1 MGFIEALCRLA
12 PVGVVFALRGPVL
25 MASDQWNA
33 ADVCEQVLPAV
44 FRIVSAGD
52 ASGDMGTGFFIKA
65 DGTGI
70 TAAHVVSRGG
80 SFVAKLDSGLEYPM
94 KVVSM
99 HELSDLALV
108 KVQGPGGFTFLKWAD
123 SDKAR
128 RGEQIIHFGNPGT
141 RTTTEID
148 IGYIDTVYDGRPNEV
163 RTLNAGRGHI
173 QNTGIQYIMT
183 KGYVK
188 PGFSGGPLVNM
199 KGEVLG
205 VITKLFLQ
213 EQVANV
219 EHEGVSIPSNLAK
232 GVIKQF
238 ELSGSVKR
246 PYIGLSFVQNN
257 PGLAVV
263 KVQKGSPAEKAG
275 VAIGDVVLSANGKSV
290 DTNEDILTV
299 IGFNLGI
306 VLDLKVNRNNSI
318 VNIKVYT

>member
-128 RGEQIIHFGNPGT
+128 
-141 RTTTEID
+141 
-148 IGYIDTVYDGRPNEV
+148 
-163 RTLNAGRGHI
+163 
-173 QNTGIQYIMT
+173 
-183 KGYVK
+183 
-188 PGFSGGPLVNM
+188 
-199 KGEVLG
+199 
-205 VITKLFLQ
+205 
-213 EQVANV
+213 
-219 EHEGVSIPSNLAK
+219 
-232 GVIKQF
+232 
-238 ELSGSVKR
+238 
-246 PYIGLSFVQNN
+246 
-257 PGLAVV
+257 
-263 KVQKGSPAEKAG
+263 
-275 VAIGDVVLSANGKSV
+275 
-290 DTNEDILTV
+290 
-299 IGFNLGI
+299 
-306 VLDLKVNRNNSI
+306 
-318 VNIKVYT
+318 